1 MGYGL
6 TIPYSMAMG
15 LSRDDWTTA
24 ALEALAEVGL
34 AAVAIDPLARRLGAT
49 KGSFYWHFSSRDEL
63 IAATLELWERRDTV
77 DLLVALDAIED
88 PQERLVA
95 LARSAYGTAARG
107 TDPQAG
113 VLAAASDPRVGPVLE
128 RVTVARLAALERL
141 FVDAGLGEEEA
152 ARRARLAYALYVG
165 VIDLRRAAPSAPLAE
180 DEIEAEIELM
190 VGALVRM
197 ALGHGDL
204 RPQRCPL
211 ALRAVERERP
221 VERRQPVLQPA
232 QPRPAAGVGAP
243 DPVVGD
249 LDGHVAVAALD
260 HHRGLGRLRVL
271 RDVGECLGDD
281 EVGGALDR
289 AGQALRPNCAPRS
302 RAPGRGPPTSGGRAR
317 ARVR

>member
-24 ALEALAEVGL
+24 ALDALAEVGL

-77 DLLVALDAIED
+77 DLVAALENIAD
-88 PQERLVA
+88 PQERLIE
-95 LARSAYGTAARG
+95 LARRAYGTAARG

-128 RVTVARLAALERL
+128 RVTVARLAALRRL
-141 FVDAGLGEEEA
+141 FVDAGLEVEDA

-165 VIDLRRAAPSAPLAE
+165 VIDLRRAAPSARLSE

-197 ALGHGDL
+197 G
-204 RPQRCPL
+204 
-211 ALRAVERERP
+211 
-221 VERRQPVLQPA
+221 
-232 QPRPAAGVGAP
+232 
-243 DPVVGD
+243 
-249 LDGHVAVAALD
+249 
-260 HHRGLGRLRVL
+260 
-271 RDVGECLGDD
+271 
-281 EVGGALDR
+281 
-289 AGQALRPNCAPRS
+289 
-302 RAPGRGPPTSGGRAR
+302 
-317 ARVR
+317 

>member
-34 AAVAIDPLARRLGAT
+34 SAVAIDPLARRLGAT

-77 DLLVALDAIED
+77 ELVAALEEIPD

-128 RVTVARLAALERL
+128 RVTVARLSALRRL
-141 FVDAGLGEEEA
+141 FVDAGLEVEEA

-165 VIDLRRAAPSAPLAE
+165 VIDLRRAAPS
-180 DEIEAEIELM
+180 
-190 VGALVRM
+190 VRW
-197 ALGHGDL
+197 
-204 RPQRCPL
+204 
-211 ALRAVERERP
+211 
-221 VERRQPVLQPA
+221 
-232 QPRPAAGVGAP
+232 PRM
-243 DPVVGD
+243 
-249 LDGHVAVAALD
+249 
-260 HHRGLGRLRVL
+260 RSR
-271 RDVGECLGDD
+271 
-281 EVGGALDR
+281 
-289 AGQALRPNCAPRS
+289 PRS
-302 RAPGRGPPTSGGRAR
+302 S
-317 ARVR
+317 

>member
-34 AAVAIDPLARRLGAT
+34 SAVAIDPLARRLGAT

-77 DLLVALDAIED
+77 ELVAALEEIPD

-128 RVTVARLAALERL
+128 RVTVARLSALRRL
-141 FVDAGLGEEEA
+141 FVDAGLEVEEA

-165 VIDLRRAAPSAPLAE
+165 VIDLRRAAPSSALAE

-197 ALGHGDL
+197 G
-204 RPQRCPL
+204 
-211 ALRAVERERP
+211 
-221 VERRQPVLQPA
+221 
-232 QPRPAAGVGAP
+232 
-243 DPVVGD
+243 
-249 LDGHVAVAALD
+249 
-260 HHRGLGRLRVL
+260 
-271 RDVGECLGDD
+271 
-281 EVGGALDR
+281 
-289 AGQALRPNCAPRS
+289 
-302 RAPGRGPPTSGGRAR
+302 
-317 ARVR
+317 

>member
-24 ALEALAEVGL
+24 ALDALAEVGL

-77 DLLVALDAIED
+77 QLVASLEAIED
-88 PQERLVA
+88 PQERLIE
-95 LARSAYGTAARG
+95 LARRAYGTAARG

-128 RVTVARLAALERL
+128 RVTVARLAALRRL
-141 FVDAGLGEEEA
+141 FVDAGLEVEEA

-165 VIDLRRAAPSAPLAE
+165 VIDLRRAAPSARLSE
-180 DEIEAEIELM
+180 DEIEAEIEVM

-197 ALGHGDL
+197 G
-204 RPQRCPL
+204 
-211 ALRAVERERP
+211 
-221 VERRQPVLQPA
+221 
-232 QPRPAAGVGAP
+232 
-243 DPVVGD
+243 
-249 LDGHVAVAALD
+249 
-260 HHRGLGRLRVL
+260 
-271 RDVGECLGDD
+271 
-281 EVGGALDR
+281 
-289 AGQALRPNCAPRS
+289 
-302 RAPGRGPPTSGGRAR
+302 
-317 ARVR
+317 